1 MNRPVTVVVADDD
14 DVLRSLLVLNLEAEG
29 MRVYEAENGAKALQ
43 FALMHQPDLI
53 VLDVMMPVH
62 DGLKVLRALKD
73 EESTATIPV
82 VVLSARAAAEEIEEG
97 WEAGADFYLTKPF
110 RMEQLLE
117 LACELTSATNIA

>member
-43 FALMHQPDLI
+43 FALMHLPDLI

-73 EESTATIPV
+73 EETTAAIPV

-97 WEAGADFYLTKPF
+97 WQAGADFYLTKPF
-110 RMEQLLE
+110 RMDQLLE
-117 LACELTSATNIA
+117 LVDELTTASNLA